1 MALRLEDRDLVLAYQ
16 AGDDEAFAELVREYR
31 PQLLGHAR
39 RKLGCPEA
47 AEDAVQEALVRA
59 LRAMPRFNGNYLVGP
74 WLHRI
79 LSNVCSDE
87 GNRKRREHEK
97 TERFASNDQALN
109 PPSTTEAELGLEFAD
124 AELMDAVDNLSEQ
137 YREALM
143 MRFVEELSYEEVAAR
158 AGVSEDNARA
168 RVSRARNAVRAAL
181 KLAAAMPVALIGLL
195 RRGERAASAVA
206 GHGSTAGSAAAQ
218 TSAAQSSVASAM
230 PLLTEAAP
238 VASRAAVAVANA
250 ATTGVPV
257 VAKAAVGLG
266 LATAVVTPTV
276 DSPVHKATE
285 RVLPDSVVE
294 VLTPLAVELP
304 APDAPVVVP
313 AAAVPEAVETA
324 PAVVESAP
332 AAVETAPA
340 VVETESAPAA
350 VETESAPAVVETESV
365 PAAAAVVVQEE
376 TAAPADEPQAT
387 AAVQAEPEEAAVAT
401 VTADDTSLTEDS
413 STTAA
418 AGAASAVSGTES
430 GGEVVDQQASEADTQ
445 AVIEPEVAD
454 KPKAAVVAKPVVT
467 VVATSSVEGAD
478 LTFMPA
484 GADRYDVA
492 GTLSLT
498 VTTTTTTTT
507 DDGEIVET
515 DTMNKSVAVVVPS
528 TASLQAADAAVD
540 ERRFGAL
547 LVFAPGDDGTSAE
560 MRLAA
565 RGTANADGSLAM
577 TGFFTA
583 TGTESLP
590 LAERGNLSGTL
601 TLGSDGMPA
610 SLAITL
616 TQ

>member
-1 MALRLEDRDLVLAYQ
+1 MALRLDDRELVITYQ
-16 AGDDEAFAELVREYR
+16 AGNDEAFADLVRKYR
-31 PQLLGHAR
+31 PKLLSHAR
-39 RKLGCPEA
+39 RRLSCAEA
-47 AEDAVQEALVRA
+47 AEDAVQETFVRA
-59 LRAMPRFNGNYLVGP
+59 LRAMPRFNGDYMVGP

-79 LSNVCSDE
+79 LANVCIDE
-87 GNRKRREHEK
+87 GNRRRREHEK
-97 TERFASNDQALN
+97 TERAA
-109 PPSTTEAELGLEFAD
+109 TTEAAVQPTSSIETELGLDLDLSDVA
-124 AELMDAVDNLSEQ
+124 DAVDGLAEP
-137 YREALM
+137 YREALH
-143 MRFVEELSYEEVAAR
+143 MRFVEELSYDEMAET
-158 AGVSEDNARA
+158 AGVTEDNARA
-168 RVSRARNAVRAAL
+168 RVSRARTALRSALRVVAVV
-181 KLAAAMPVALIGLL
+181 PVALVGLL

-206 GHGSTAGSAAAQ
+206 GHGSTAGSTAAQ
-218 TSAAQSSVASAM
+218 SSAAHSSVASAM

-238 VASRAAVAVANA
+238 VASRAAAAVANA

-266 LATAVVTPTV
+266 LATAVITPTV

-313 AAAVPEAVETA
+313 AAA
-324 PAVVESAP
+324 AP

-350 VETESAPAVVETESV
+350 AP
-365 PAAAAVVVQEE
+365 AAVVVQEE
-376 TAAPADEPQAT
+376 TVAAADEPQA
-387 AAVQAEPEEAAVAT
+387 AAVVQTEQEEAAVTT
-401 VTADDTSLTEDS
+401 VTADDTSSTDDS
-413 STTAA
+413 STAA
-418 AGAASAVSGTES
+418 ATGAVSVVSGTEG
-430 GGEVVDQQASEADTQ
+430 GGEIVDQKASETDTQ
-445 AVIEPEVAD
+445 AVIETKVAD
-454 KPKAAVVAKPVVT
+454 EPEIAVVVKPVVT

-478 LTFMPA
+478 LTFMPS
-484 GADRYDVA
+484 GANRYDVA

-507 DDGEIVET
+507 DDGEIIET
-515 DTMNKSVAVVVPS
+515 ETMNKSVAVIVPS

-540 ERRFGAL
+540 ERRFSAL
-547 LVFAPGDDGTSAE
+547 LVFAPGADGASAE

-565 RGTANADGSLAM
+565 RGTVNADGSLAM

-583 TGTESLP
+583 AGTESLP
-590 LAERGNLSGTL
+590 LAERGDLSGTL
-601 TLGSDGMPA
+601 TLDSEGMPA